1 MGSSLSRAEIEAILS
16 GLDLSL
22 SENALPTPAP
32 PFPPLE
38 VDDFDQGSSFRRGPS
53 DAIRLELMA
62 ASRTV
67 QTAMM
72 RMLKTPVVVTFVTAE
87 RTTGKNVIAT
97 PDALTCLALFC
108 STSTPE
114 VWLVEIRHSLA
125 IVMLDCLLGGQ
136 PSATEPPL
144 LRSFTELETSLVGKA
159 LSMFLL
165 GLHGQPL
172 QTDSLQLVKLI
183 SDRTSPEEL
192 SLHDEFVRIEFDAVC
207 GPCQGQVQL
216 CVPLKAIPPTSILS
230 QIPPDESP
238 RRKQRANPKRPVVVT
253 ACVAR
258 LNLRTRDLAE
268 LNPGDILLTE
278 TESTAEMSL
287 EVDQQVIFRGT
298 AAQSHGHK
306 VFLITTPVSTAA
318 EGEIFQA
325 DLKRPK
331 IE

>member
-1 MGSSLSRAEIEAILS
+1 MEAILS

-22 SENALPTPAP
+22 PEEALPTPAP
-32 PFPPLE
+32 PLSPLE
-38 VDDFDQGSSFRRGPS
+38 LDDFQQGSSVGRGLS

-87 RTTGKNVIAT
+87 RSTGKNGIVT
-97 PDALTCLALFC
+97 PAALTCLALFRATP
-108 STSTPE
+108 TSE
-114 VWLVEIRHSLA
+114 LWLVETSHSLA
-125 IVMLDCLLGGQ
+125 ITMLDCLLGGQ
-136 PSATEPPL
+136 PSATAPAL
-144 LRSFTELETSLVGKA
+144 LRSFTDLETNLVGKA
-159 LSMFLL
+159 LSTFLL

-172 QTDSLQLVKLI
+172 QTDTLQLTQLI
-183 SDRTSPEEL
+183 SDRTSSEEPGL
-192 SLHDEFVRIEFDAVC
+192 NNEFVRIKFDAVC
-207 GPCQGQVQL
+207 GPCQGQVKL
-216 CVPLKAIPPTSILS
+216 CVPWKAIPPTSILS
-230 QIPPDESP
+230 QISLEESHP
-238 RRKQRANPKRPVVVT
+238 RKQHANPKRPVVVT

-258 LNLRTRDLAE
+258 LNLRARDLAE

-318 EGEIFQA
+318 EEEIFQA
-325 DLKRPK
+325 ELKRPK